1 MHFTVLSKSL
11 RHQSHAFGSAKD
23 LTHIFLIGKGKHTVF
38 AWRMPISLSSTHQ
51 QLLSGAFARPQL
63 NRLQL
68 AIISALNRRCMSRQK
83 LLVLILNHNKQIIGV
98 AVRQPVTPK
107 LGSNS
112 LLCSQLQ
119 RHLRQQRVS
128 GCSNSAAEK
137 YAAAGQALHHPFYLH
152 VFTSFLQTYYYIIAF
167 FCYK

>member
-1 MHFTVLSKSL
+1 MHFTVLGIGL
-11 RHQSHAFGSAKD
+11 RNQSHAFGSTKD
-23 LTHIFLIGKGKHTVF
+23 LTHIFLVGKGKHTIF
-38 AWRMPISLSSTHQ
+38 TGRMPISLSSTHQ
-51 QLLSGAFARPQL
+51 QLLSAAFACPQL

-68 AIISALNRRCMSRQK
+68 AIISSLNRRCMSRQK

-112 LLCSQLQ
+112 LLCCQLQ

-128 GCSNSAAEK
+128 GSGHIAAEK
-137 YAAAGQALHHPFYLH
+137 YAAAGQALHQPFYLH
-152 VFTSFLQTYYYIIAF
+152 ISTSFLQTYYYIIAF
-167 FCYK
+167 FCY

>member
-1 MHFTVLSKSL
+1 MHFTVLGKGL

-38 AWRMPISLSSTHQ
+38 TWRMPISLSSTHQ
-51 QLLSGAFARPQL
+51 QLLSGAFALPQL

-68 AIISALNRRCMSRQK
+68 AIISSLNRRCMSRQK

-98 AVRQPVTPK
+98 TVRQPVTPK

-112 LLCSQLQ
+112 LLCCQLQ
-119 RHLRQQRVS
+119 RHLRQKRVS
-128 GCSNSAAEK
+128 GSGHIAAEN